1 MHQGRVYMETKMSEQ
16 NEEKIINILTDILNE
31 MKKQT
36 AEFADLK
43 NLFLRYDLEM
53 QAEQM
58 EEFEE
63 D

>member
-1 MHQGRVYMETKMSEQ
+1 MNEQ
-16 NEEKIINILTDILNE
+16 NEEKIINILTDMLME

-36 AEFADLK
+36 AELADLK

-58 EEFEE
+58 EEFDE